1 MDKNVGQIKEEKTW
15 MVNKEKKNWSDLL
28 VLRTMQ
34 IKTRY
39 NFSTHHIGK
48 LLSLTVTSTIAMKE
62 NKAPIFSSIASRN
75 IHWLTTLES
84 NSAGP
89 DKIKNWYSDSIQ
101 NIYTMENFTRVYE
114 VEHKT
119 MFTAVLFITEQ
130 IRNNSNACRWW
141 K

>member
-1 MDKNVGQIKEEKTW
+1 

-75 IHWLTTLES
+75 IH
-84 NSAGP
+84 
-89 DKIKNWYSDSIQ
+89 
-101 NIYTMENFTRVYE
+101 
-114 VEHKT
+114 
-119 MFTAVLFITEQ
+119 
-130 IRNNSNACRWW
+130 
-141 K
+141 